1 MPHERVQT
9 ATRATIATRATS
21 RKTRTAA
28 HEAAS
33 QPLVSVCHF
42 GPIYMTDEQLDDYD
56 SSLITGDRFVDQQ
69 LSELLHV

>member
-1 MPHERVQT
+1 MS
-9 ATRATIATRATS
+9 A
-21 RKTRTAA
+21 RTDSDQSNHRNQSDQPQDTHSA